1 MRITRI
7 ETVTFSSRYP
17 GPARTIEARREG
29 QVPHC
34 PCTLFGSL
42 DNKSERPYLFNMV
55 IESIR
60 EFNRSVPFVPYEV
73 RMNGGETYRVPHPDF
88 ISISPRGSFIV
99 IIDKRD
105 RPHHLNALLIE
116 RVSRLNGRLPRKA
129 SRISGPRRRV

>member
-1 MRITRI
+1 MKITRI
-7 ETVTFSSRYP
+7 ETITFHHGIP
-17 GPARTIEARREG
+17 GPCALS
-29 QVPHC
+29 PN
-34 PCTLFGSL
+34 FGFL

-88 ISISPRGSFIV
+88 ISISPRGSFVV

-116 RVSRLNGRLPRKA
+116 RVSRLNGRPPRKA
-129 SRISGPRRRV
+129 SGISGPRKRV